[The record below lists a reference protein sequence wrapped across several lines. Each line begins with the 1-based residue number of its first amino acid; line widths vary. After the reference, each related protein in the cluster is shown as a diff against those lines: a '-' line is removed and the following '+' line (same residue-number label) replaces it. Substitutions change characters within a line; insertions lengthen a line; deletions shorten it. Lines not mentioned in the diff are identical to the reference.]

1 MTTNKKTKSYDFI
14 DKSSHLLT
22 QCLNTIGSQ
31 QEKSITKVINYL
43 LNLLNIIT
51 NYDFTYIPWC
61 NFYHGYINR
70 KPMVAT
76 NIKSCNWHF
85 WNIYNPWFLF
95 KKSWYIIHL
104 LELTTKQ
111 RPTMFEFFFIHMNF
125 LTIQIIKLT
134 LFFIF
139 CH

>member
-61 NFYHGYINR
+61 SFYHGYINR

-76 NIKSCNWHF
+76 NIKSCN
-85 WNIYNPWFLF
+85 
-95 KKSWYIIHL
+95 
-104 LELTTKQ
+104 
-111 RPTMFEFFFIHMNF
+111 
-125 LTIQIIKLT
+125 
-134 LFFIF
+134 
-139 CH
+139 